1 VEKSVE
7 EKEEKLGTGIKKES
21 LGGNPGSF
29 LIRTL

>member
-1 VEKSVE
+1 VEKNVG
-7 EKEEKLGTGIKKES
+7 EKEEKFGTSIKKES